1 MQRYRDMQVQRG
13 QTQEEIIQALR
24 RQIDELTA
32 ANFQLR
38 EQLAHKEQLAA
49 KGSAME
55 ISSPHLNAIQW
66 IKAATGLSRERIGRL
81 IGVTRQ
87 TINRWEHGEP
97 ITDANRRRLFAV
109 RDVLERATL
118 RYQTPAELAA
128 WLDTPDTT
136 EGRTPAELLE
146 AEEINRARLHAISIP
161 SPGLAY
167 TPEWV
172 RQPVLEAFRAGEEH
186 RQEALPR
193 PRDDELAAL
202 IGDED
207 VEDISTT

>member
-1 MQRYRDMQVQRG
+1 MQVQHG
-13 QTQEEIIQALR
+13 QTQEEIIQTLR

-32 ANFQLR
+32 ANLQLR
-38 EQLAHKEQLAA
+38 EQLARKEQLVA
-49 KGSAME
+49 KDSTTNS
-55 ISSPHLNAIQW
+55 SSPHLNAIQW
-66 IKAATGLSRERIGRL
+66 IKAVTGLSQKRIGL
-81 IGVTRQ
+81 LVGVTRQ
-87 TINRWEHGEP
+87 TINRWENGEP

-146 AEEINRARLHAISIP
+146 AEEINRARLLAISTP
-161 SPGLAY
+161 SPGLTR

-172 RQPVLEAFRAGEEH
+172 RRPIPEAFRAGEEH

>member
-1 MQRYRDMQVQRG
+1 MAR
-13 QTQEEIIQALR
+13 
-24 RQIDELTA
+24 
-32 ANFQLR
+32 
-38 EQLAHKEQLAA
+38 KEQLVA
-49 KGSAME
+49 KDSTTNS
-55 ISSPHLNAIQW
+55 SSPHLNAIQW
-66 IKAATGLSRERIGRL
+66 IKAVTGLSQKRIGL
-81 IGVTRQ
+81 LVGVTRQ
-87 TINRWEHGEP
+87 TINRWENGEP

-146 AEEINRARLHAISIP
+146 AEEINRARLLAISTP
-161 SPGLAY
+161 SPGLTR

-172 RQPVLEAFRAGEEH
+172 RRPIPEAFRAGEEH

>member
-1 MQRYRDMQVQRG
+1 MQVQRG
-13 QTQEEIIQALR
+13 QSQEEIIQALR

-32 ANFQLR
+32 ANLQLR
-38 EQLAHKEQLAA
+38 EQLARKEQLAV
-49 KGSAME
+49 KGSATD
-55 ISSPHLNAIQW
+55 ISSPHLNAYRW
-66 IKAATGLSRERIGRL
+66 IKAATGLSHKRIGL
-81 IGVTRQ
+81 LVGVTRQ
-87 TINRWEHGEP
+87 TINRWENGEP

-146 AEEINRARLHAISIP
+146 AEEINRARLLAISTP
-161 SPGLAY
+161 SPGLTR

-172 RQPVLEAFRAGEEH
+172 RRPIPEAFRAEKKH
-186 RQEALPR
+186 RQKTLPHLQN
-193 PRDDELAAL
+193 DELTAL
-202 IGDED
+202 IGNE
-207 VEDISTT
+207 